1 MKLEERIFR
10 LEKFFKPNIEGNITL
25 EKFEGFYEDMWMD
38 KKFNLKF
45 KSNRDITKIEIHY
58 FNPSSKSGDVSLVV
72 NNVKSKNITFITTI
86 QERGVIKDSCTIEKD
101 SINTLG
107 ISTTVSS
114 KVNGDI
120 RDLTLILEKIVFY

>member
-25 EKFEGFYEDMWMD
+25 KKFEGFYEDLWMD

-58 FNPSSKSGDVSLVV
+58 FNPSSKS
-72 NNVKSKNITFITTI
+72 
-86 QERGVIKDSCTIEKD
+86 
-101 SINTLG
+101 
-107 ISTTVSS
+107 
-114 KVNGDI
+114 
-120 RDLTLILEKIVFY
+120 